1 IGLLTVWPWMD
12 RTPRSV
18 TGFWFAKSRRT
29 QNLVFTLLLLLIIA
43 FTIVGLF
50 LRGPYWHFYWPW
62 EAWPNIPGRI

>member
-1 IGLLTVWPWMD
+1 MYRTRRALTWI
-12 RTPRSV
+12 
-18 TGFWFAKSRRT
+18 WFARSRRT

-50 LRGPYWHFYWPW
+50 LRGPYWNFYWPW